1 MSNVVTAR
9 PYQCAGIL
17 GTAAAG
23 QVSSADMIQLAA
35 AHAVRV
41 TGGPVIRVPVG
52 RRDAV
57 FPDPT

>member
-1 MSNVVTAR
+1 MSA
-9 PYQCAGIL
+9 
-17 GTAAAG
+17 
-23 QVSSADMIQLAA
+23 ADMIQLAA

-41 TGGPVIRVPVG
+41 TGGPAIRITVG